1 MTNTE
6 DTSPENLRK
15 FLESD
20 DPAMVRMGIAM
31 AKGIDTKITVEDLE
45 HFLKSDDSETVKLG
59 VILSDEASI
68 RDELLHYV
76 SKGLE
81 KPPHLRP
88 SLDTRYTIFSHFR
101 AVFGVDDD
109 NLTEIQEHIYSAQS
123 FADSDKKFHFDM
135 TASPKLKKWPKGFTN
150 VAGIDV
156 SGPVYSKTEFFQYL
170 SKYGY
175 IKSNRTLDNCDLLL
189 TKSYETR
196 HSKIIKAKKL
206 KIPIITFEDLM
217 KELPC
222 DGCDGGV
229 SNVYKSMH
237 ICYECSEWEEDPGME
252 FICNINSP
260 GDHHGHFH
268 EYCYEEWEEEWLG
281 HHF

>member
-1 MTNTE
+1 
-6 DTSPENLRK
+6 
-15 FLESD
+15 
-20 DPAMVRMGIAM
+20 MGISM
-31 AKGIDTKITVEDLE
+31 AKGIDAKITVEDLE

-76 SKGLE
+76 SKGLG

-88 SLDTRYTIFSHFR
+88 SLDTRDTIFSHFQEI
-101 AVFGVDDD
+101 FGVDDDSAIDRLRLGRLD

-123 FADSDKKFHFDM
+123 FADSDKKFYFDM
-135 TASPKLKKWPKGFTN
+135 TASPKIKKWPTNFSN
-150 VAGIDV
+150 VAGYNV

-196 HSKIIKAKKL
+196 HSKMTKAKKL

-222 DGCDGGV
+222 DGCVGGV

-237 ICYECSEWEEDPGME
+237 YCSWEFCTGWMKWEDYLDDDMWQLV
-252 FICNINSP
+252 CNIDRP
-260 GDHHGHFH
+260 GGHIGHFCGL
-268 EYCYEEWEEEWLG
+268 CYEEWEEAALRGE
-281 HHF
+281 F